1 MWKKLRAKHHF
12 DFIKYRPWHVGL
24 AGFII
29 LISAILFFTKGLNYG
44 IDFKGGVLLE
54 IKTAPNIGI
63 ADIRAK
69 TASLP
74 VKSYS
79 LQEFGA
85 PDILLVNIDKDETA
99 SPETIL
105 QQAKN
110 IYGDSVLE
118 YRRVETVGPV
128 VGDELKK
135 SAIWAVLAGLLV
147 MFIYVWLRFEWQ
159 FALGGILALLHDVAA
174 TIGWFCLSGLEFN
187 LVSVAALLTIA
198 GYSIND
204 TVVIYDRLRENIR
217 LTPKKPLNEL
227 MNISINATL
236 SRTILTA
243 TTTLMSMLALAIFGG
258 AAIQGFGITMVFGII
273 FGTYSSIALSLP
285 VVAYFRPKSAKGMHG
300 YGDLF
305 VKKDKQP

>member
-1 MWKKLRAKHHF
+1 MWNKLRAHHRF
-12 DFIKYRPWHVGL
+12 DFIKYRPLHVGL
-24 AGFII
+24 AVSII
-29 LISAILFFTKGLNYG
+29 VISVILFFAKGLNYG

-54 IKTAPNIGI
+54 IKTAPGVTI

-69 TASLP
+69 TAQLP

-85 PDILLVNIDKDETA
+85 ADVLLVHMDKDEVA
-99 SPETIL
+99 SPEALL

-110 IYGDSVLE
+110 IYGASVSE

-128 VGDELKK
+128 VGEELKR
-135 SAIWAVLAGLLV
+135 SAVWAVLAGLMMIFV
-147 MFIYVWLRFEWQ
+147 YVWLRFEWQ
-159 FALGGILALLHDVAA
+159 FALGGMLSLFHDVVA
-174 TIGWFCLSGLEFN
+174 TVGLFSLWGLEFN

-217 LTPKKPLNEL
+217 LTPNKPLNEL
-227 MNISINATL
+227 MNLSINATL
-236 SRTILTA
+236 SRTVLTSL
-243 TTTLMSMLALAIFGG
+243 TTLASMLALALFGG
-258 AAIQGFGITMVFGII
+258 AAIQGFGIVMVFGII

-285 VVAYFRPKSAKGMHG
+285 VVAYFRPKNAKDKDG
-300 YGDLF
+300 YGDFF
-305 VKKDKQP
+305 VKK